1 MALKYPRSM
10 EDWAAWQASRQ
21 RLRRTKHRVVRAV
34 DSLRGTEP
42 EIPRVTLYRRVSA
55 GGDLLVEDGRTKPLL
70 IAMDSASPT
79 SIAAVA
85 DVIPYCRG
93 DVAVLAPRG
102 MEVGLPGAEAWSR
115 RDLPADVGAVL
126 TSVAPFA
133 VMSLGA
139 HMRSGALADGI
150 ARTLDVPHY
159 VVQHGALTPY
169 SPPLPEGA
177 RLLAWTQADADFWTA
192 GRDDVET
199 AVVGSQLLWRA
210 GHETTAVP
218 VDRTPV
224 FLGQLRGAELPRW
237 VTGGA
242 AQQFCLRHDAMYRPH
257 PSETDVLSRL
267 QHQVWQRRGIQ
278 FAPTDVPLREVE
290 EPLVAVFSTGILEA
304 AARGV
309 PAWAYAPRAPRW
321 VHEFWERYGMKP
333 YGGDPTPALRIGTGE
348 PAVAIAGLVDP
359 LPGEEPGP
367 SSGPTQSTGPGR
379 AE

>member
-21 RLRRTKHRVVRAV
+21 RMRRAKHRVAGAV
-34 DSLRGTEP
+34 DSLRGAEP

-55 GGDLLVEDGRTKPLL
+55 DGDLLVEDGRTKPLL
-70 IAMDSASPT
+70 IALDSASPT
-79 SIAAVA
+79 SIASVA
-85 DVIPYCRG
+85 DVIPYTRG
-93 DVAVLAPRG
+93 DVAVLAPKG
-102 MEVGLPGAEAWSR
+102 VEVELPGAEDWSR

-126 TSVAPFA
+126 TSVDPYA

-139 HMRSGALADGI
+139 HLRAGALADGI
-150 ARTLDVPHY
+150 AQKLGVPHY

-169 SPPLPEGA
+169 APPLPENA
-177 RLLAWTQADADFWTA
+177 HLLAWTQADADFWRS
-192 GRDDVET
+192 GRDDVQT
-199 AVVGSQLLWRA
+199 TVVGSQLLWRA

-218 VDRTPV
+218 ADATPV
-224 FLGQLRGAELPRW
+224 FLGQLHGAELPRW

-242 AQQFCLRHDAMYRPH
+242 AQKFCLQHDAMYRPH

-267 QHQVWQRRGIQ
+267 QHQVWQRRGIE
-278 FAPTDVPLREVE
+278 FAPTDVPLRQVA
-290 EPLVAVFSTGILEA
+290 EPVVAVFSTGILEA
-304 AARGV
+304 AARGG

-333 YGGDPTPALRIGTGE
+333 YGGDPTPALPIGTGE

-367 SSGPTQSTGPGR
+367 SAGPVPSAGPGG

>member
-21 RLRRTKHRVVRAV
+21 RLRRTKHRVVGAV
-34 DSLRGTEP
+34 DSLRGIEP

-70 IAMDSASPT
+70 IAVDSASPT

-85 DVIPYCRG
+85 DVIPYSRG

-177 RLLAWTQADADFWTA
+177 RLLAWTEADADFWTA

-199 AVVGSQLLWRA
+199 TVVGSQLLWRA

-224 FLGQLRGAELPRW
+224 FLGQLHGAELPRW

-242 AQQFCLRHDAMYRPH
+242 AQHFCLRHDAMYRPH
-257 PSETDVLSRL
+257 PSETDVFSRL
-267 QHQVWQRRGIQ
+267 QHQVWQGRGIQ

-290 EPLVAVFSTGILEA
+290 EPVVAVFSTGILEA

-321 VHEFWERYGMKP
+321 VHEFWERYGMKA
-333 YGGDPTPALRIGTGE
+333 YGGDPTPALPIGTGE
-348 PAVAIAGLVDP
+348 PAVAIAGVVDP
-359 LPGEEPGP
+359 LPGEEPSP
-367 SSGPTQSTGPGR
+367 SPGPTQSTGPGR

>member
-21 RLRRTKHRVVRAV
+21 RMRRAKHRVAGAV
-34 DSLRGTEP
+34 DSLRGAEP

-55 GGDLLVEDGRTKPLL
+55 DGDLLVEDGRTKPLL
-70 IAMDSASPT
+70 IALDSASPT
-79 SIAAVA
+79 SIASVA
-85 DVIPYCRG
+85 DVIPYTRG
-93 DVAVLAPRG
+93 DVAVLAPKG
-102 MEVGLPGAEAWSR
+102 VEVELPGAEDWSR

-126 TSVAPFA
+126 TSVDPYA

-139 HMRSGALADGI
+139 HLRAGALADGI
-150 ARTLDVPHY
+150 AQKLGVPHY

-169 SPPLPEGA
+169 APPLPENA
-177 RLLAWTQADADFWTA
+177 HLLAWTQADADFWRS
-192 GRDDVET
+192 GRDDVQT
-199 AVVGSQLLWRA
+199 TVVGSQLLWRA

-218 VDRTPV
+218 ADATPV
-224 FLGQLRGAELPRW
+224 FLGQLHGAELPRW

-242 AQQFCLRHDAMYRPH
+242 AQKFCLQHDAMYRPH

-267 QHQVWQRRGIQ
+267 QHQVWQRRGIE
-278 FAPTDVPLREVE
+278 FAPTDVPLRQVA
-290 EPLVAVFSTGILEA
+290 EPVVAVFSTGILEA
-304 AARGV
+304 AARGG

-333 YGGDPTPALRIGTGE
+333 YGGDPTPALPIGTGE

-367 SSGPTQSTGPGR
+367 SAGPGG

>member
-21 RLRRTKHRVVRAV
+21 RLRRTKHRVVGAV
-34 DSLRGTEP
+34 DSLRGIEP

-70 IAMDSASPT
+70 IAVDSASPT

-85 DVIPYCRG
+85 DVIPYSRG

-177 RLLAWTQADADFWTA
+177 RLLAWTEADADFWTA

-199 AVVGSQLLWRA
+199 TVVGSQLLWRA

-224 FLGQLRGAELPRW
+224 FLGQLHRAELPRW

-290 EPLVAVFSTGILEA
+290 EPVVAVFSTGILEA

-333 YGGDPTPALRIGTGE
+333 YGGDPTPALPIGTGE